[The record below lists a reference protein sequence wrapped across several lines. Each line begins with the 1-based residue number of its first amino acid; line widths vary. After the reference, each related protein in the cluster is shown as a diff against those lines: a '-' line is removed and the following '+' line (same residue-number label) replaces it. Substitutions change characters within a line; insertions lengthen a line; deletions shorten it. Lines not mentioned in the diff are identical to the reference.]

1 MDDDSRRLA
10 RLRPNLLRRAL
21 ICDLVR
27 HFFRDLDFLEVETP
41 IRVPVIAPEP
51 YIIPVRSEDWF
62 LSTSPELHMKRMLAA
77 GYEKLFQFS
86 RCFRRGERGRWH
98 NPEFTML
105 EWYRAGADYVDII
118 HDTELLVT
126 GLAASLG
133 SGNTIRYRQVD
144 IDIRLPWPRLSVRD
158 AYVRSAGWDPVEDFD
173 PVRFDT
179 DFVTKVLP
187 KFARDRPTVLID
199 YPSPVASLACL
210 KSSDPRLAERSEVFF
225 GGLELANAYS
235 ELVDAAEQES
245 RFLEAIEQI
254 KREQNVSQALPRRF
268 LEAVPL
274 LPPCGG
280 IALGIDR
287 LVMLLCDAA
296 SIDEVMAFTIDD
308 S

>member
-1 MDDDSRRLA
+1 MEDDSRRLA

-187 KFARDRPTVLID
+187 KFAPDRPTVLID
-199 YPSPVASLACL
+199 YPSPVASLARL

-296 SIDEVMAFTIDD
+296 SIDEVIALTIDD
-308 S
+308 A